1 MGMGSG
7 IAISISGWAAP
18 LAAASPTTRKAVSR
32 VVLMARIVTPDRFP
46 VHNLDVSFRDV
57 ARDVARW
64 KAEGEEVALATV
76 VRTWGSGPRGAG
88 AKMAL
93 TRDARIAGSVSGGC
107 VEAAVVEEGR
117 EVLETGTPKL
127 LKFGIADETAWNVGL
142 TCGGS
147 IEIFVERLDDSL
159 FRAFSE
165 ALEKRIPLAR
175 ATVIRGAGLGTSV
188 LVREGQGAI
197 AGIGDAARRAL
208 ERGQSEVVTAEEG
221 SEVFLDVEL
230 PPPTLVMIGGV
241 HIAIALTAIAKTLGY
256 RTIVIDPRGVF
267 GNEERFPHADQ
278 LIYEWSD
285 EGLEAVGLDRS
296 SAVATLTHDPKID
309 DPALMVALRSPAF
322 FVGALGSQKTHEK
335 RRKRLLERGLTEAEL
350 SRLYAPVGLDIGS
363 RSPEEIALSVMAQIV
378 AVRNR
383 AV

>member
-7 IAISISGWAAP
+7 MAISISWAAA
-18 LAAASPTTRKAVSR
+18 LAAARATMRKAIVR
-32 VVLMARIVTPDRFP
+32 LMERIVTPGLFP
-46 VHNLDVSFRDV
+46 VHNPWVTFRDV
-57 ARDVARW
+57 AKDVELW

-76 VRTWGSGPRGAG
+76 VRTWGSGPRGPG

-107 VEAAVVEEGR
+107 VEAAVVEEGC

-127 LKFGIADETAWNVGL
+127 LRFGIADETAWNVGL

-147 IEIFVERLDDSL
+147 IEIFVEKLDDGL
-159 FRAFSE
+159 LRAFAE
-165 ALEKRIPLAR
+165 ALETRRSLAR
-175 ATVIRGAGLGTSV
+175 SAVIRGADVGRTV
-188 LVREGQGAI
+188 LVRDGDSAEGEIGA
-197 AGIGDAARRAL
+197 AALRAL
-208 ERGQSEVVTAEEG
+208 ERSQSEVITAADG

-230 PPPTLVMIGGV
+230 PPPSLVMVGGV
-241 HIAIALTAIAKTLGY
+241 HISIALTAIAKSLGY

-267 GNEERFPHADQ
+267 GNEERFPHADL
-278 LIYEWSD
+278 LIQEWSD
-285 EGLEAVGLDRS
+285 EGLETIGLDRS

-322 FVGALGSQKTHEK
+322 FVGALGSKKTQEK

-350 SRLYAPVGLDIGS
+350 SRLFAPVGLDIGS

>member
-1 MGMGSG
+1 MHNPG
-7 IAISISGWAAP
+7 
-18 LAAASPTTRKAVSR
+18 
-32 VVLMARIVTPDRFP
+32 VT
-46 VHNLDVSFRDV
+46 FRDV
-57 ARDVARW
+57 AKDVERW
-64 KAEGEEVALATV
+64 KSEGEEVALATV
-76 VRTWGSGPRGAG
+76 VRTWGSAPRGPG

-93 TRDARIAGSVSGGC
+93 TRDARISGSVSGGC

-127 LKFGIADETAWNVGL
+127 LHFGIADETAWNVGL

-147 IEIFVERLDDSL
+147 IEIFVEKLDDSL
-159 FRAFSE
+159 ARAFAD
-165 ALEKRIPLAR
+165 ALQKRSSLAR
-175 ATVIRGAGLGTSV
+175 ATVIRGAELGSP
-188 LVREGQGAI
+188 LFVREGQ
-197 AGIGDAARRAL
+197 AAKTVVEAAALRAL
-208 ERGQSEVVTAEEG
+208 AQGQSDVFTAEDGAEI
-221 SEVFLDVEL
+221 FLDVEL

-241 HIAIALTAIAKTLGY
+241 HIAIAMTAMAKALGY

-278 LIYEWSD
+278 LIPEWSD
-285 EGLEAVGLDRS
+285 EGLEGLGLDRS

-322 FVGALGSQKTHEK
+322 FVGALGSKKTQEK
-335 RRKRLLERGLTEAEL
+335 RRKRLFERGLTEAEL
-350 SRLYAPVGLDIGS
+350 SRLFAPVGLDIGS
-363 RSPEEIALSVMAQIV
+363 RTPEEIALSVMAQIV

>member
-1 MGMGSG
+1 
-7 IAISISGWAAP
+7 
-18 LAAASPTTRKAVSR
+18 
-32 VVLMARIVTPDRFP
+32 
-46 VHNLDVSFRDV
+46 VHNPPVTFRDV
-57 ARDVARW
+57 AKDVERW
-64 KAEGEEVALATV
+64 KSEGEEVALATV
-76 VRTWGSGPRGAG
+76 VRTWGSGPRGPG

-107 VEAAVVEEGR
+107 VEAAVVEEGF
-117 EVLETGTPKL
+117 EVLSTGKPNL
-127 LKFGIADETAWNVGL
+127 LKFGISDETAWNVGL
-142 TCGGS
+142 TCGGA
-147 IEIFVERLDDSL
+147 IEIFVEKLSDSL
-159 FRAFSE
+159 FQTFSKALGERRAV
-165 ALEKRIPLAR
+165 AR
-175 ATVIRGAGLGTSV
+175 ATVIRGADLGSTV
-188 LVREGQGAI
+188 LVRDGEPARTVVE
-197 AGIGDAARRAL
+197 AAALRAL
-208 ERGQSEVVTAEEG
+208 EQGQCDVFTAEDGAEI
-221 SEVFLDVEL
+221 FLDVEL

-241 HIAIALTAIAKTLGY
+241 HIAIALTAMAKALGY

-278 LIYEWSD
+278 LIPEWSD
-285 EGLEAVGLDRS
+285 EGLESLELDRS

-322 FVGALGSQKTHEK
+322 FVGALGSRKTQEK

-350 SRLYAPVGLDIGS
+350 SRLFAPVGLDIGS

>member
-1 MGMGSG
+1 MRG
-7 IAISISGWAAP
+7 
-18 LAAASPTTRKAVSR
+18 
-32 VVLMARIVTPDRFP
+32 IVTPDPFP
-46 VHNLDVSFRDV
+46 VHNPGVTFRDV
-57 ARDVARW
+57 ARDVERW

-76 VRTWGSGPRGAG
+76 VRTWGSGPRGPG
-88 AKMAL
+88 SKMAL
-93 TRDARIAGSVSGGC
+93 TRDARVAGSVSGGC

-117 EVLETGTPKL
+117 EVLSTGEPKL
-127 LKFGIADETAWNVGL
+127 LRFGVADETAWNVGL

-147 IEIFVERLDDSL
+147 IEIFVEKLGDPL

-165 ALEKRIPLAR
+165 AMEKRSALVR
-175 ATVIRGAGLGTSV
+175 ATTIAGPDLGSTV
-188 LVREGQGAI
+188 LLREGETPEGGLQR
-197 AGIGDAARRAL
+197 AAQRAL
-208 ERGQSEVVTAEEG
+208 ERGQPEVVAQADG
-221 SEVFLDVEL
+221 SEVFIDVEL
-230 PPPTLVMIGGV
+230 PSPTLVMIGGV
-241 HIAIALTAIAKTLGY
+241 HISIALTAIAKALGY

-278 LIYEWSD
+278 LVQEWSD
-285 EGLEAVGLDRS
+285 EGLEAIGLDRS

-322 FVGALGSQKTHEK
+322 FVGALGSRKTHEK

-350 SRLYAPVGLDIGS
+350 SRLFAPVGLDIGS

>member
-1 MGMGSG
+1 
-7 IAISISGWAAP
+7 
-18 LAAASPTTRKAVSR
+18 
-32 VVLMARIVTPDRFP
+32 
-46 VHNLDVSFRDV
+46 VSFRDV
-57 ARDVARW
+57 AKDVGRW

-76 VRTWGSGPRGAG
+76 VRTWGSGPRGPG

-107 VEAAVVEEGR
+107 VESAVVEEGL
-117 EVLETGTPKL
+117 EVLETGTPRL
-127 LKFGIADETAWNVGL
+127 LQFGIADETAWNVGL

-159 FRAFSE
+159 YQAFSE
-165 ALEKRIPLAR
+165 ALEKRIGLAR
-175 ATVIRGAGLGTSV
+175 ATVIRGPDLGSTT
-188 LVREGQGAI
+188 LVGEGEPPKTVT
-197 AGIGDAARRAL
+197 AAAAVRAL
-208 ERGQSEVVTAEEG
+208 ERGQSDVIADEDGAEI
-221 SEVFLDVEL
+221 FLDVEL

-241 HIAIALTAIAKTLGY
+241 HIAIALTAMAKATGY

-267 GNEERFPHADQ
+267 GSEERFPHADE
-278 LIYEWSD
+278 LIHEWSD
-285 EGLEAVGLDRS
+285 EGLEAIGLDRS

-322 FVGALGSQKTHEK
+322 FVGALGSKKTQEK
-335 RRKRLLERGLTEAEL
+335 RRKRLLDRGLTEAEL
-350 SRLYAPVGLDIGS
+350 SRLLAPVGLDIGS

-378 AVRNR
+378 AVRNQ

>member
-1 MGMGSG
+1 
-7 IAISISGWAAP
+7 
-18 LAAASPTTRKAVSR
+18 
-32 VVLMARIVTPDRFP
+32 VT
-46 VHNLDVSFRDV
+46 FRDV
-57 ARDVARW
+57 ARDVERW
-64 KAEGEEVALATV
+64 RAEGEDVALATV
-76 VRTWGSGPRGAG
+76 VRTWGSGPRGSG

-117 EVLETGTPKL
+117 EVLATGEPKL

-159 FRAFSE
+159 LRAFSE
-165 ALEKRIPLAR
+165 AMEKRNALAR
-175 ATVIRGAGLGTSV
+175 AAVIRGTRVGTSV
-188 LVREGQGAI
+188 LVREGEDVV
-197 AGIGDAARRAL
+197 GDMGVLARRAL
-208 ERGQSEVVTAEEG
+208 ERGQPEVITQEDG

-230 PPPTLVMIGGV
+230 PPPSLVMIGGV
-241 HIAIALTAIAKTLGY
+241 HISIALTAMAKALGY

-267 GNEERFPHADQ
+267 GSDERFPHADQ
-278 LIYEWSD
+278 LISEWSD

-309 DPALMVALRSPAF
+309 DPALLVALRSPAF
-322 FVGALGSQKTHEK
+322 FVGALGSKKTHEK

-350 SRLYAPVGLDIGS
+350 SRLHAPVGLEIGS
-363 RSPEEIALSVMAQIV
+363 RSPEEIALSILAQIV
-378 AVRNR
+378 AVRNQ
-383 AV
+383 AA

>member
-1 MGMGSG
+1 MG
-7 IAISISGWAAP
+7 
-18 LAAASPTTRKAVSR
+18 
-32 VVLMARIVTPDRFP
+32 RIVTPGSFP
-46 VHNLDVSFRDV
+46 VHNPGVTFRDV
-57 ARDVARW
+57 AKDVERW
-64 KAEGEEVALATV
+64 IGEGEEVALATV
-76 VRTWGSGPRGAG
+76 VRTWGSGPRGPG

-117 EVLETGTPKL
+117 EVLQTGKPKL
-127 LKFGIADETAWNVGL
+127 LRFGIADETAWNVGL

-147 IEIFVERLDDSL
+147 IEIFVEKLDPAL
-159 FRAFSE
+159 FRAFAES
-165 ALEKRIPLAR
+165 LEKRHALAR
-175 ATVIRGAGLGTSV
+175 ATVVRGAELGRTV
-188 LVREGQGAI
+188 LVREGDPVK
-197 AGIGDAARRAL
+197 GDVEKAALRAL
-208 ERGQSEVVTAEEG
+208 DLGESDVLAREDG
-221 SEVFLDVEL
+221 SEIFLDVEL

-241 HIAIALTAIAKTLGY
+241 HIAIALTAMAKTLGY

-267 GNEERFPHADQ
+267 GNEDRFPHADQ
-278 LIYEWSD
+278 LIQEWSD

-322 FVGALGSQKTHEK
+322 FVGALGSRKTHEK

-350 SRLYAPVGLDIGS
+350 SRLFAPVGLEIGS
-363 RSPEEIALSVMAQIV
+363 RSPEEIALAVMAQIV

>member
-1 MGMGSG
+1 M
-7 IAISISGWAAP
+7 
-18 LAAASPTTRKAVSR
+18 
-32 VVLMARIVTPDRFP
+32 
-46 VHNLDVSFRDV
+46 HNPRVSFRDV
-57 ARDVARW
+57 AKDVERW

-76 VRTWGSGPRGAG
+76 VRTWGSGPRGPG

-127 LKFGIADETAWNVGL
+127 LRFGIADETAWNVGL

-147 IEIFVERLDDSL
+147 IEIFVEKLDEGL
-159 FRAFSE
+159 VRAFSE
-165 ALEKRIPLAR
+165 AIEKRGALAR
-175 ATVIRGAGLGTSV
+175 ATVVRGTDLGSTV
-188 LVREGQGAI
+188 LVREGERAKTVVE
-197 AGIGDAARRAL
+197 AAAMHAL
-208 ERGQSEVVTAEEG
+208 ERGRTDIFTDEDGAEI
-221 SEVFLDVEL
+221 FLDVEL
-230 PPPTLVMIGGV
+230 PPPTLVMVGGV
-241 HIAIALTAIAKTLGY
+241 HIAIAMTAIAKALGY

-267 GNEERFPHADQ
+267 GNEERFPHADA
-278 LIYEWSD
+278 LVHEWSD
-285 EGLEAVGLDRS
+285 EGLEAIGLDRS
-296 SAVATLTHDPKID
+296 TAVATLTHDPKID

-350 SRLYAPVGLDIGS
+350 SRLFAPVGLDIGS

>member
-1 MGMGSG
+1 MHN
-7 IAISISGWAAP
+7 P
-18 LAAASPTTRKAVSR
+18 R
-32 VVLMARIVTPDRFP
+32 VT
-46 VHNLDVSFRDV
+46 FRDV
-57 ARDVARW
+57 AKDVERW
-64 KAEGEEVALATV
+64 KAEGEAVALATV
-76 VRTWGSGPRGAG
+76 VRTWGSGPRGPG

-93 TRDARIAGSVSGGC
+93 TKDARIAGSVSGGC

-127 LKFGIADETAWNVGL
+127 LSFGIADETAWNVGL

-147 IEIFVERLDDSL
+147 IEIFVEKLHDSL

-165 ALEKRIPLAR
+165 ALEKRRSLAR
-175 ATVIRGAGLGTSV
+175 ATVIRGADLGSTV
-188 LVREGQGAI
+188 LVREGERAKTVVE
-197 AGIGDAARRAL
+197 AAALQSL
-208 ERGQSEVVTAEEG
+208 ERGQSDVIVAEDG
-221 SEVFLDVEL
+221 AEVFLDVEL
-230 PPPTLVMIGGV
+230 PPPSLVMVGGV
-241 HIAIALTAIAKTLGY
+241 HISIALTAMAKSLGY

-267 GNEERFPHADQ
+267 GSEERFPHADE
-278 LIYEWSD
+278 LIHEWSD
-285 EGLEAVGLDRS
+285 EGLEAIGLDRS

-322 FVGALGSQKTHEK
+322 FVGALGSKKTQEK

-350 SRLYAPVGLDIGS
+350 SRLFAPVGLDIGS
-363 RSPEEIALSVMAQIV
+363 RSPEEIALSVLAQIV